1 MDKTRKILLL
11 ECLGAVAL
19 VILLACIFETGV
31 ATEGTWA
38 TDNGALLFLIQ
49 SLMTI
54 LLFLTIPCA
63 LYLFRAVKV
72 RQALA
77 TTQEKALLRW
87 GSVRI
92 LLLCVPMVA
101 DMAFYYLFGAVVGFF
116 YMAVIYLLSL
126 TFVFPTKRRF
136 AHDCQPV
143 EAPQADE
150 STTEVQ

>member
-1 MDKTRKILLL
+1 MDKTRKILLS
-11 ECLGAVAL
+11 EYFGAVVL
-19 VILLACIFETGV
+19 VVLLACIFETGMAV
-31 ATEGTWA
+31 EGAWA

-63 LYLFRAVKV
+63 LYLFRATKV

-77 TTQEKALLRW
+77 TKQEKALLCW

-101 DMAFYYLFGAVVGFF
+101 DMVFYYLFGAVVGFF
-116 YMAVIYLLSL
+116 YMTVIYLLSL
-126 TFVFPTKRRF
+126 TFVFPTKRRCV
-136 AHDCQPV
+136 HDCRPV
-143 EAPQADE
+143 ELPRVDE
-150 STTEVQ
+150 STTEEQ